1 MKIFELDDSIR
12 RKVAESGAFS
22 YGSKKPRKGSVAD
35 LAAKKRKEHDKQ
47 SSPIEPKDQLI
58 GTAKVVREAQT
69 YTPDQRSAA
78 VKEFDNLYVTGF
90 EKGWSEDDLA
100 RLNQLIK
107 ITGRNQRS
115 WVRSAKLGEMLD
127 YATQQVRAIAAK
139 SGKLAAFTGKATT
152 TRDLGHQIALH
163 TNGKYSYRRGLTW
176 TRGSGGRYKDPSDFI
191 VYPDKDAFDDAV
203 AWVASKGN
211 KIHFKD
217 HYRDKNVRTG
227 YKIGKF
233 LITDGTSTLGVFSDN
248 PVHTYAL
255 SIRSAAAL
263 GSGGRVVQDLTDQ
276 QAAAISDIAATKT
289 QNSME
294 LIAAMLN
301 ILKGRDEL
309 QGIMDRSKVDVL
321 KNIVDQSKKIN
332 MQDKAK
338 LDSIINSAGQF
349 KESTLPIDDELDE
362 ATYSAGGGVR
372 LDFNV
377 KDTVRHIMLGEL
389 QVVGFDGGSA
399 IVKNNKGQAFK
410 VSPSSLTLVKK
421 ASATTQHAPI
431 QTTAAPTASAGAPVG
446 QTVTYNSVNGPVK
459 FTKTNKGWE
468 ALYGTVRK
476 IFSIDDKPYG
486 ILEKLWHQQHVK

>member
-1 MKIFELDDSIR
+1 
-12 RKVAESGAFS
+12 
-22 YGSKKPRKGSVAD
+22 
-35 LAAKKRKEHDKQ
+35 
-47 SSPIEPKDQLI
+47 
-58 GTAKVVREAQT
+58 
-69 YTPDQRSAA
+69 
-78 VKEFDNLYVTGF
+78 
-90 EKGWSEDDLA
+90 
-100 RLNQLIK
+100 
-107 ITGRNQRS
+107 
-115 WVRSAKLGEMLD
+115 
-127 YATQQVRAIAAK
+127 
-139 SGKLAAFTGKATT
+139 
-152 TRDLGHQIALH
+152 
-163 TNGKYSYRRGLTW
+163 
-176 TRGSGGRYKDPSDFI
+176 
-191 VYPDKDAFDDAV
+191 
-203 AWVASKGN
+203 
-211 KIHFKD
+211 
-217 HYRDKNVRTG
+217 
-227 YKIGKF
+227 
-233 LITDGTSTLGVFSDN
+233 
-248 PVHTYAL
+248 
-255 SIRSAAAL
+255 
-263 GSGGRVVQDLTDQ
+263 
-276 QAAAISDIAATKT
+276 
-289 QNSME
+289 
-294 LIAAMLN
+294 
-301 ILKGRDEL
+301 
-309 QGIMDRSKVDVL
+309 
-321 KNIVDQSKKIN
+321 